1 MILDRVDA
9 APSARQRTSEQRKAA
24 QSGRYNGADRLRSLR
39 ILSAAT
45 FVTVAVLAGLIAWAS
60 LA

>member
-9 APSARQRTSEQRKAA
+9 APEARYRKAA
-24 QSGRYNGADRLRSLR
+24 KSGRYNGSDRLRSLQ
-39 ILSAAT
+39 ILSAVT
-45 FVTVAVLAGLIAWAS
+45 FMTVVALAGLITWAS

>member
-9 APSARQRTSEQRKAA
+9 APSARYCKPAK
-24 QSGRYNGADRLRSLR
+24 SGRYNGSDRLRSLR
-39 ILSAAT
+39 LLSALT

>member
-9 APSARQRTSEQRKAA
+9 APEARYRKAA
-24 QSGRYNGADRLRSLR
+24 KSGRYNGSDRLRSLQ
-39 ILSAAT
+39 ILSAAIFT
-45 FVTVAVLAGLIAWAS
+45 TVAVLAGLIAWAS